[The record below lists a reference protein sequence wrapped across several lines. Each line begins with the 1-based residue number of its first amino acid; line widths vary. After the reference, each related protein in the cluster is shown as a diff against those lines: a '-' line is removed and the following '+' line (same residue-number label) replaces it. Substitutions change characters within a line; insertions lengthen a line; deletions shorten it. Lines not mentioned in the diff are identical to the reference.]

1 MKLILLL
8 TLFVIGLS
16 LYIWRNITS
25 KIAKNNVLNQFKKAS
40 KNSDFANSLC
50 DLLEISYLKLDCESI
65 NFNTIYEKLI
75 GLQSENY
82 KIVDLIKLENKYLIF
97 TTCRYKELD
106 HGIFSV
112 PELVVKEKN
121 QLFLL
126 RFNAIEKQINFSG
139 ELYFD
144 KLDKSRIE
152 NFCEKIKN
160 ALS

>member
-50 DLLEISYLKLDCESI
+50 DLLEISYLKLDCESF

-82 KIVDLIKLENKYLIF
+82 KIVDLIKLEKDEYRVAFEMVIKD
-97 TTCRYKELD
+97 TMVCRNYDDGNE
-106 HGIFSV
+106 
-112 PELVVKEKN
+112 
-121 QLFLL
+121 
-126 RFNAIEKQINFSG
+126 IN
-139 ELYFD
+139 
-144 KLDKSRIE
+144 
-152 NFCEKIKN
+152 
-160 ALS
+160 